1 LKRLGSLAYK
11 VVSKNHIW
19 REVKKTCDDGG
30 VHFTHTGEDN
40 ADFGVRRERAERR
53 DRVEEAGV
61 VLGYSGEV
69 EEL

>member
-1 LKRLGSLAYK
+1 M
-11 VVSKNHIW
+11 VSKKYRW
-19 REVKKTCDDGG
+19 RKVKKTCDDGG

-40 ADFGVRRERAERR
+40 ADFAVGRERAERR
-53 DRVEEAGV
+53 DRVEKAGV